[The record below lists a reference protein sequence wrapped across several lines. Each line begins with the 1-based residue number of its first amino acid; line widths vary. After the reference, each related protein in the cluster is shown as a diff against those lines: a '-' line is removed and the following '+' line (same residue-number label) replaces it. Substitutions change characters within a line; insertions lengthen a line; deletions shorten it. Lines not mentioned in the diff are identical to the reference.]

1 MKQKR
6 IQPGASPKPAKS
18 EAQRLN
24 DARIHAL
31 ANMKNHEAAYM
42 KFLEHL
48 SGKLDSK
55 QDQLNREKI
64 KLDDLLNKHSKVVVK
79 LVTSYFEELKEQW
92 VATYQNTIE
101 EKVISVI
108 SNHMR
113 KAKQKLSKIKK
124 ISESFVQGNFEE
136 DLLEYAIEKDLKETT
151 DTINQLMNEIESTT
165 GEVADATVTLC
176 FRKERIHQFF
186 ASLHDLVQFSCDTQ
200 PPAAP
205 ARSESGRCDR
215 SERGSPDQD
224 DACLRKLVQETKH
237 GVSASSRK
245 KPMASNFDEEK
256 ENQLPGNRRSGS
268 RTSSKEIFDLD
279 QNSMNDLLDSKL
291 PGTKKITRKH
301 TPVPITPQESVE
313 EQMTTQ
319 DTDKSRFCLHFFQ
332 QRSNKLHLVLK
343 QTGGG
348 FFKEQVE
355 LGDFIIPRYHKSLMT
370 KEGVVILTGGF
381 VNDQPSKKTYLVDI
395 ETQIMVE
402 TSEMNVGRTGH
413 ILLSHGGLI
422 YAIGGVSEEEKV
434 TDTCEVFSPQ
444 LNTWNEIASLNQGCH
459 SACAISMNGAIYKFG
474 GKNDEG
480 EVCQVIEMFIGREW
494 VQIKFDTQRF
504 VMYSSSLV
512 FQINHQ
518 EMIIVGGTAGEY
530 QEKTGDT
537 FIITVSAKPKDYKVS
552 VRQGPPLPSKEGFW
566 SQDVEFLEESAFIL
580 QNISDNRD
588 RRNVHLDERR
598 LIQLNLNSL
607 NWSSIPV
614 NN

>member
-48 SGKLDSK
+48 SGKLESK
-55 QDQLNREKI
+55 QAQLNREKS
-64 KLDDLLNKHSKVVVK
+64 KLDDLLSKHSKVVVK
-79 LVTSYFEELKEQW
+79 LVTSYFDELKEQW

-108 SNHMR
+108 SNHIR

-151 DTINQLMNEIESTT
+151 NAINSLMDEIDSST

-186 ASLHDLVQFSCDTQ
+186 ASLHDLVQFSCDSQQ
-200 PPAAP
+200 PLPQN
-205 ARSESGRCDR
+205 RSESGRVDK
-215 SERGSPDQD
+215 SERGSPSQD
-224 DACLRKLVQETKH
+224 DACLRKLVQDTKQ
-237 GVSASSRK
+237 GASPSSRK
-245 KPMASNFDEEK
+245 KPKESYAEDEK
-256 ENQLPGNRRSGS
+256 ENVLPGNPRSRSG
-268 RTSSKEIFDLD
+268 TSSKEIFDLD
-279 QNSMNDLLDSKL
+279 QNSVSDLLNAKL
-291 PGTKKITRKH
+291 AATKKISRRTN
-301 TPVPITPQESVE
+301 PLPLTPQESIE
-313 EQMTTQ
+313 EAPPQAEQ
-319 DTDKSRFCLHFFQ
+319 QKSRFCLHFFQ
-332 QRSNKLHLVLK
+332 QRSNKLHLITQQADGK
-343 QTGGG
+343 

-381 VNDQPSKKTYLVDI
+381 ANDQPSKKTFLVDI

-402 TSEMNVGRTGH
+402 TSEMNIGRTGH
-413 ILLSHGGLI
+413 ILLSHCGLI
-422 YAIGGVSEEEKV
+422 YAIGGVTEEEKV

-444 LNTWNEIASLNQGCH
+444 LNTWNEIARLNEGCH
-459 SACAISMNGAIYKFG
+459 SACAISMNGSIYKFG
-474 GKNDEG
+474 GKNDDG
-480 EVCQVIEMFIGREW
+480 EVCQVIEKFTGREW
-494 VQIKFDTQRF
+494 VQIKFDPSRF
-504 VMYSSSLV
+504 VMYSSSLA
-512 FQINHQ
+512 FQINSQ
-518 EMIIVGGTAGEY
+518 EMMIVGGTAGDY
-530 QEKTGDT
+530 QEKTGET
-537 FIITVSAKPKDYKVS
+537 FIMSISANPKDHKVS
-552 VRQGPPLPSKEGFW
+552 IRPGPPLPAKEGFW
-566 SQDVEFLEESAFIL
+566 SQDVEFIGDSAYIL
-580 QNISDNRD
+580 QNISDQRD

-598 LIQLNLNSL
+598 LIQLDLNTL
-607 NWSSIPV
+607 NWSILPV